1 MTRLPGRTE
10 TVIVGAGQAGL
21 AMSWYLQQAGRE
33 HVLLDRRRT
42 LGGAWQD
49 RWEQFRLVSPNWSA
63 SFPGAPYDGGDPDG
77 FMPRDEIAGRV
88 AGYATAIDAPVVLEA
103 GVRRLGSRASGGFVL
118 DTDQGEVVAG
128 EVIVATGGF
137 HVAHLPPVAAGL
149 SPRVLSLHAQAYR
162 RESELPAGAVLVVGS
177 GQSGG
182 QLVEELRAAGRKV
195 YLCVGSGGRLP
206 RRYRGRDCFEWIHL
220 IAARGADV
228 GVVLPTVGTLPDPRR
243 RLAANP
249 LLSGHDGGHA
259 IDLRRLGAEGT
270 TLLGRLV
277 AIDGDRATFG
287 GNLQGDLDAADRFFE
302 ERFRGLFDAFITA
315 SGIDAPPAEPWES
328 TDFTPA
334 VIASIDLA
342 ASDVSTVLWTT
353 GYRQDLRWVDLP
365 ITDDMGFARQVR
377 GVSEVPGLFFI
388 GSLWQHDQ
396 TSATLYGM
404 PRDARAL
411 AERMGLAPTD

>member
-149 SPRVLSLHAQAYR
+149 SPRVLSLHVR
-162 RESELPAGAVLVVGS
+162 
-177 GQSGG
+177 
-182 QLVEELRAAGRKV
+182 
-195 YLCVGSGGRLP
+195 
-206 RRYRGRDCFEWIHL
+206 
-220 IAARGADV
+220 
-228 GVVLPTVGTLPDPRR
+228 
-243 RLAANP
+243 
-249 LLSGHDGGHA
+249 
-259 IDLRRLGAEGT
+259 
-270 TLLGRLV
+270 
-277 AIDGDRATFG
+277 
-287 GNLQGDLDAADRFFE
+287 
-302 ERFRGLFDAFITA
+302 
-315 SGIDAPPAEPWES
+315 
-328 TDFTPA
+328 
-334 VIASIDLA
+334 
-342 ASDVSTVLWTT
+342 
-353 GYRQDLRWVDLP
+353 
-365 ITDDMGFARQVR
+365 VR
-377 GVSEVPGLFFI
+377 G
-388 GSLWQHDQ
+388 
-396 TSATLYGM
+396 
-404 PRDARAL
+404 RDARAR
-411 AERMGLAPTD
+411 AEET